1 MKGQIGL
8 RSREGEGGDRYGS
21 PFQRAFA
28 SGVPY
33 LVNVVTDPTIAYPRS
48 TTGI

>member
-1 MKGQIGL
+1 MQIHSAIADL
-8 RSREGEGGDRYGS
+8 RAAL
-21 PFQRAFA
+21 QRGFD

-33 LVNVVTDPTIAYPRS
+33 LVNVVTDPTVAYPRN